1 MLFPPMGNL
10 TGLKL
15 LGALLRGTEARR
27 QPIFD
32 PVLILFVLANPR
44 SRAAG
49 IARAGFSIL
58 FSTFDLPNPNDDQIR
73 RYQEAR

>member
-10 TGLKL
+10 TVLKL
-15 LGALLRGTEARR
+15 LGTELLG
-27 QPIFD
+27 IFD

-44 SRAAG
+44 IRAAG

>member
-10 TGLKL
+10 T
-15 LGALLRGTEARR
+15 
-27 QPIFD
+27 
-32 PVLILFVLANPR
+32 
-44 SRAAG
+44 
-49 IARAGFSIL
+49 GFSIL

>member
-15 LGALLRGTEARR
+15 LGAELLG
-27 QPIFD
+27 IFD